1 MGGRAALTVLALGI
15 LMCAGCARTAA
26 QAHQDPYSGRY
37 AASGGGGAVD
47 HVQALVKRFDELHP
61 GVVIQTEDV
70 GSNAGIS
77 LAQSRSTDFGFTSR
91 DLTKAEKATLDS
103 LPIGVNGT
111 AVVVNADNPV
121 TALTKEQVR
130 GIFSGEITDWSEVG
144 GPPGRIRVV
153 IREKTASTRGSFDDY
168 FFDGNPNYTDDV
180 TEVHSAAQTTSTV
193 KSLETAIGM
202 VTLEQSTA
210 SDRGI
215 RLLSIDG
222 VQASMATL
230 EDGSYPVR
238 RDLFLIFNPDQATL
252 KPAVRAF
259 LDFVRGDEGQRIIDR
274 FYLGNSH

>member
-1 MGGRAALTVLALGI
+1 M
-15 LMCAGCARTAA
+15 
-26 QAHQDPYSGRY
+26 
-37 AASGGGGAVD
+37 
-47 HVQALVKRFDELHP
+47 
-61 GVVIQTEDV
+61 
-70 GSNAGIS
+70 
-77 LAQSRSTDFGFTSR
+77 
-91 DLTKAEKATLDS
+91 
-103 LPIGVNGT
+103 
-111 AVVVNADNPV
+111 

-168 FFDGNPNYTDDV
+168 FFDGKPNYTDDV

-238 RDLFLIFNPDQATL
+238 RDLFLIFNPDPATL

-259 LDFVRGDEGQRIIDR
+259 LDFVRGDEGQRIIER
-274 FYLGNSH
+274 FYLRNSN